1 LTSRALLTLTLVLCG
16 TLAQAG
22 RGKKR
27 PEPAPPAEPAPP
39 PEPELPPPT
48 ALFDGGLPV
57 EVGALPTGL
66 ANLSAQ
72 GCTACHYQA
81 HDGWLDSRHATGH
94 RSPRFS
100 AALAEIDNAAC
111 SVCHLPIS
119 SQRPQNVSFDAEDID
134 RPVHSDNPT
143 YDATLHTEGVSCA
156 ACHVRDGRVIGATP
170 PSGSAPHASGW
181 SPELTASSF
190 CGTCHQ
196 LTWPGANQPLYDT
209 FGEWQ
214 RSPHGQAGI
223 SCQSCHMGPGAT
235 GEQHGANHAFDTTAG
250 RGVSVLV
257 DIPAG
262 TLVRGGAPLSG
273 EIILQ
278 NTGAGHAWPTGSPFR
293 GIRLEIFLEAT
304 DGDETVR
311 AAVHTEDLVRSL
323 EDTPPYQ
330 TLSDTRLAAGEE
342 RRFPWE
348 GALEHDAPAGPWS
361 LVVLARPTVRGETL
375 PDTLLERRVPLRVE

>member
-1 LTSRALLTLTLVLCG
+1 
-16 TLAQAG
+16 
-22 RGKKR
+22 
-27 PEPAPPAEPAPP
+27 
-39 PEPELPPPT
+39 
-48 ALFDGGLPV
+48 
-57 EVGALPTGL
+57 
-66 ANLSAQ
+66 
-72 GCTACHYQA
+72 
-81 HDGWLDSRHATGH
+81 
-94 RSPRFS
+94 
-100 AALAEIDNAAC
+100 
-111 SVCHLPIS
+111 
-119 SQRPQNVSFDAEDID
+119 
-134 RPVHSDNPT
+134 
-143 YDATLHTEGVSCA
+143 
-156 ACHVRDGRVIGATP
+156 
-170 PSGSAPHASGW
+170 
-181 SPELTASSF
+181 
-190 CGTCHQ
+190 
-196 LTWPGANQPLYDT
+196 
-209 FGEWQ
+209 
-214 RSPHGQAGI
+214 
-223 SCQSCHMGPGAT
+223 MGPGAT